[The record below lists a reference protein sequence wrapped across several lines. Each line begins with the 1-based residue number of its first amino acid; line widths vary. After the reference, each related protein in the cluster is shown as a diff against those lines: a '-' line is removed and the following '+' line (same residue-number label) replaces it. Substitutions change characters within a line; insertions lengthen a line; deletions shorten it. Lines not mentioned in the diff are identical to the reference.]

1 MQETRTVEYK
11 ETLTPTFLKT
21 VSAFANG
28 DGGRIVFGV
37 SDDGAVVGVENPEQL
52 ALDIENSINDSI
64 KPRPDYSLDTD
75 YDNNTVSLLVVEGDD
90 KPYYY
95 RSRAYT
101 RKGSATVEVDTAEL
115 KRLILRTLHLTFDA
129 LKSVQD
135 LKDSSF
141 SKLETALQEKVGISS
156 LTDDTLKTLGLVSL
170 EGELTN
176 AGALLADVNSFSGVD
191 MARFGKNISEILDRE
206 TLAGMSIL
214 DQYDK
219 AVSTF
224 KRYYQYERIEGFYR
238 NLHERIPEAAFREA
252 LANALVHRSWD
263 SSAHI
268 RIEMYDDK
276 VVISSP
282 GGLTEGITE
291 EEYLTGDVS
300 VLRNPLVANVFFRL
314 NLIESF
320 GTGVRRIRECYANT
334 PMAPVFRV
342 STNVIVVE
350 LPVVDARADLSEG
363 ELAVMALCK
372 NEGPLTRQAIE
383 NETGFGKDKVLA
395 LLEKVIDAGYVK
407 KVGTGRSTRY
417 TCA

>member
-206 TLAGMSIL
+206 TLADMSIL

>member
-214 DQYDK
+214 DQHDK

>member
-1 MQETRTVEYK
+1 MKETRNTEYK

-21 VSAFANG
+21 VSAFSNG
-28 DGGRIVFGV
+28 NGGRIVFGV
-37 SDDGAVVGVENPEQL
+37 SDDGTVIGIANPEQL

-64 KPRPDYSLDTD
+64 KPRPDYSLDID
-75 YDNNTVSLLVVEGDD
+75 YDNNTVALIVAEGDD

-101 RKGSATVEVDTAEL
+101 RKGSATVEMDIAEL

-170 EGELTN
+170 KGELTN

-206 TLAGMSIL
+206 TLDSMSIL

-224 KRYYQYERIEGFYR
+224 KRYYQYERVEGFYR
-238 NLHERIPEAAFREA
+238 VLHERIPEAAFREA
-252 LANALVHRSWD
+252 LANALVHRNWD
-263 SSAHI
+263 SNTHI

-276 VVISSP
+276 VVLSSP

-314 NLIESF
+314 NLIENF
-320 GTGVRRIRECYANT
+320 GTGVRRIRACYANT
-334 PMAPVFRV
+334 PMAPIFRI

-350 LPVVDARADLSEG
+350 LPVVEARADLSED
-363 ELAVMALCK
+363 ELAVMTLCK
-372 NEGPLTRQAIE
+372 DEGPLTRQVIE

-407 KVGTGRSTRY
+407 RVGTGRSTRY
-417 TCA
+417 TWA

>member
-1 MQETRTVEYK
+1 MKETRNIEYK

-21 VSAFANG
+21 VSAFSNG
-28 DGGRIVFGV
+28 EGGRIVFGV
-37 SDDGAVVGVENPEQL
+37 SDDGTVVGVEDPEQL

-64 KPRPDYSLDTD
+64 KPRPDYSLDID
-75 YDNNTVSLLVVEGDD
+75 YENGTVSLIVPEGED
-90 KPYYY
+90 KPYSD

-101 RKGSATVEVDTAEL
+101 RKGSSTVEMDTPEL
-115 KRLILRTLHLTFDA
+115 KRLIMKALHVTFDA
-129 LKSVQD
+129 LESDQD
-135 LKDSSF
+135 LEASTF
-141 SKLETALQEKVGISS
+141 MKLEAALQNKVGINS
-156 LTDDTLKTLGLVSL
+156 LTNDTLKTLGLVSL
-170 EGELTN
+170 KGELTN
-176 AGALLADVNSFSGVD
+176 AGALLADINSFTGVD

-206 TLAGMSIL
+206 TLAGISIL

-238 NLHERIPEAAFREA
+238 VSHERIPEAAFREA
-252 LANALVHRSWD
+252 LANALVHRNWD
-263 SSAHI
+263 SNAHI
-268 RIEMYDDK
+268 RIEMYDSK

-291 EEYLTGDVS
+291 EEYLSGDVS

-314 NLIESF
+314 NLIENF
-320 GTGVRRIRECYANT
+320 GTGVRRIRACYAGT
-334 PMAPVFRV
+334 PMAPIFRV
-342 STNVIVVE
+342 SENVIVVE
-350 LPVVDARADLSEG
+350 LPVVETRTDLSED
-363 ELAVMALCK
+363 ELTVMTLCK
-372 NEGPLTRQAIE
+372 DEGPLTRQAIE

-417 TCA
+417 TWA

>member
-1 MQETRTVEYK
+1 M
-11 ETLTPTFLKT
+11 
-21 VSAFANG
+21 
-28 DGGRIVFGV
+28 
-37 SDDGAVVGVENPEQL
+37 
-52 ALDIENSINDSI
+52 
-64 KPRPDYSLDTD
+64 
-75 YDNNTVSLLVVEGDD
+75 
-90 KPYYY
+90 
-95 RSRAYT
+95 
-101 RKGSATVEVDTAEL
+101 
-115 KRLILRTLHLTFDA
+115 KRLILKTLHLTFDA

-156 LTDDTLKTLGLVSL
+156 LTNDTLKTLGLVSL
-170 EGELTN
+170 EGELMN
-176 AGALLADVNSFSGVD
+176 AGALLADINSFPGVD

-252 LANALVHRSWD
+252 LANALVHRNWD
-263 SSAHI
+263 NNAHI
-268 RIEMYDDK
+268 RIEMHDDK

-282 GGLTEGITE
+282 GGLVEGITE

-350 LPVVDARADLSEG
+350 LPVVDTRADLSED

-383 NETGFGKDKVLA
+383 NETGFGKDKVLT

-417 TCA
+417 TWA